1 MKTKPIKVDKPRVV
15 ITASAY
21 YIHADP
27 KKKLQMGA
35 GTVRNIEL
43 IMLELSRMQTN

>member
-1 MKTKPIKVDKPRVV
+1 MSKKPRVV
-15 ITASAY
+15 ITEDGY
-21 YIHADP
+21 YIDSSS

-43 IMLELSRMQTN
+43 IMLELSRMQTA